1 MIHFAQFLHTYGYVA
16 IAVGALFEG
25 EFSMIAGGALAA
37 AGILNFWAVIE
48 AGLLGVVMGDL
59 GCFLI
64 GRYMGHR
71 AGAWFPNLFARLQ
84 RAFALMDD
92 YEEKLVV
99 YFQFFPAGSTATPMA
114 FGMTRIP
121 LAKFLGLDVAG
132 GVVWSALFGGF
143 GLLVGR
149 ITVSAVHSFALWLAA
164 GVGLAVVTCL
174 VLRFYRTL
182 RQSGGHKLWSAPA
195 APTLSGT
202 GTSV

>member
-1 MIHFAQFLHTYGYVA
+1 MHFAQFLQTYGYLA
-16 IAVGALFEG
+16 IAIGALFEG

-37 AGILNFWAVIE
+37 AGMLHFWGVVE
-48 AGLLGVVMGDL
+48 AGLTGVVVGDL
-59 GCFLI
+59 SCFLV

-71 AGAWFPNLFARLQ
+71 AGGWFPHLFARLQ
-84 RAFALMDD
+84 RAFALMGD

-121 LAKFLGLDVAG
+121 LVKFLGLDVAG
-132 GVVWSALFGGF
+132 GVVWSILFGGF
-143 GLLVGR
+143 GLLAGR
-149 ITVSAVHSFALWLAA
+149 ATVSAAHSFALWLAA

-174 VLRFYRTL
+174 VLRFCRTL
-182 RQSGGHKLWSAPA
+182 RQSGGQKLWSAPA
-195 APTLSGT
+195 ASSLSGT